1 MLEPKSHSL
10 TSERFLINQESILT
24 HKNGI
29 FIDWVRQPL
38 WRDLRDYWVNMWYK
52 SACLR
57 RFFFFWFSHLMC
69 SRWMNWRQRSTGTK
83 LFSVQFSKPQLKL
96 SQIFLENTLGLV
108 LPAQSWPFFSKLE
121 HTHTFH
127 QLILCNFFETRPFCL
142 DRKSFYSDVFVCF
155 FVLLGTNDE
164 AHHFYDE
171 IIFSVLNF
179 PESTEQCLGK
189 KGIRLHSSWN

>member
-57 RFFFFWFSHLMC
+57 RVFFLVLSSYVFQVNELKTKKHWHKTFQCTVQQAATQALTNLFGKHPWISSPCTKLTFFFLNWNTPPLFTSSSFATFLRPVLFVFTGSHFTVMSLCVFLFFWEQTMKPIIFMI
-69 SRWMNWRQRSTGTK
+69 K
-83 LFSVQFSKPQLKL
+83 LFSV
-96 SQIFLENTLGLV
+96 
-108 LPAQSWPFFSKLE
+108 
-121 HTHTFH
+121 
-127 QLILCNFFETRPFCL
+127 C
-142 DRKSFYSDVFVCF
+142 
-155 FVLLGTNDE
+155 
-164 AHHFYDE
+164 
-171 IIFSVLNF
+171 
-179 PESTEQCLGK
+179 
-189 KGIRLHSSWN
+189 

>member
-57 RFFFFWFSHLMC
+57 RVFFFFLVPSSYVFQVNELK
-69 SRWMNWRQRSTGTK
+69 TK
-83 LFSVQFSKPQLKL
+83 KHWHKTCQCTVQQAATQALTNLFGKH
-96 SQIFLENTLGLV
+96 
-108 LPAQSWPFFSKLE
+108 SWISSPCTELTFFFFFIKLE
-121 HTHTFH
+121 HSHTFR
-127 QLILCNFFETRPFCL
+127 QLILCNFVETRPFCL
-142 DRKSFYSDVFVCF
+142 YRKSFYTDDSVCF
-155 FVLLGTNDE
+155 LYFWEQTMKP
-164 AHHFYDE
+164 
-171 IIFSVLNF
+171 IISMM
-179 PESTEQCLGK
+179 
-189 KGIRLHSSWN
+189 R

>member
-10 TSERFLINQESILT
+10 TSERFLMNQGSILA

-57 RFFFFWFSHLMC
+57 RFFFFWFPHLMC

-96 SQIFLENTLGLV
+96 SQIFLENTRGLV
-108 LPAQSWPFFSKLE
+108 LPVQSW
-121 HTHTFH
+121 
-127 QLILCNFFETRPFCL
+127 LCNFVETRPFCL
-142 DRKSFYSDVFVCF
+142 YRKWFYSDVFVWFLF
-155 FVLLGTNDE
+155 FWEQTMKP
-164 AHHFYDE
+164 
-171 IIFSVLNF
+171 IISAM
-179 PESTEQCLGK
+179 K
-189 KGIRLHSSWN
+189 

>member
-57 RFFFFWFSHLMC
+57 RFFFFWFPHLMC

-108 LPAQSWPFFSKLE
+108 LPAQSWPFFLNWNTPTLFASWSFATLLRPVLFVFTGS
-121 HTHTFH
+121 HFT
-127 QLILCNFFETRPFCL
+127 LMSLC
-142 DRKSFYSDVFVCF
+142 VFCF
-155 FVLLGTNDE
+155 FGNKRWRPPFLWWDNFLC
-164 AHHFYDE
+164 AK
-171 IIFSVLNF
+171 FSLID
-179 PESTEQCLGK
+179 
-189 KGIRLHSSWN
+189 GIKLHSSWN